1 MAVKQER
8 IGYYG
13 KFTPTSL
20 DTSSADR
27 MRALAGLGKTTAD
40 TALAIGKPIAARE
53 GAKKGAIAAEE
64 ARSVD
69 EAGKI
74 TYAPVKDQV
83 FGYGADA
90 QNQAMTSTYKS
101 MVALDVDDKFAE
113 LGITYKDDAAG
124 FETNATAYIKGLVG
138 SVPEQIK
145 LDMQN
150 YTAQYYRQ
158 GLNAVVKAE
167 FKKNADVLKG
177 QFIATSDQVRMSV
190 LNAISNG
197 DVDLA
202 AEIEAEHRKNL
213 PGYVAGGATT
223 EGAIETAN
231 IAFQN
236 EKIKAYIYGDVN
248 RSYINNPELSI
259 DERKEKG
266 KEYIASFDTID
277 DPRLDP
283 EDKKAVRAELQTMF
297 KNAYDRDKLEIVE
310 ARTASYTETLNN
322 LTAIDAEVMDNPNLN
337 TLEKRVEINKAELAG
352 SISPEDAARR
362 IRLINSTEKLNN
374 SQTPVME
381 AQIVELAY
389 NVLELTDSDDFL
401 IGAQNLKNRM
411 ISEQANGNLNPK
423 QAKKINNILNNLTQS
438 RLAKSSIDIAY
449 KLGPSKDII
458 NNAFTGNPEFI
469 GSAMREVFYTAEPE
483 IQALKDLNVAEG
495 LDPPSE
501 AEITAIYTEKT
512 NLAIVKVQEENRVRA
527 LNIVTANSVPP
538 LKKKAPQ
545 GAIDMLTASP
555 SSANIKA
562 FEAKYG
568 YLPKPAVMPKAPISE
583 MEQIDK
589 LIEEGKAVENDSSGI
604 PASRSVTV
612 YPTPTKKEE
621 AAGITPE
628 PYVMMQKN
636 YSSAQVKKLFTKAE
650 SKKKFTKGF
659 KLTVDKVGQEEAE
672 IMFINYFGQEMV
684 NALKGNN

>member
-13 KFTPTSL
+13 KFAPTSL
-20 DTSSADR
+20 DTSGADK
-27 MRALAGLGKTTAD
+27 MRALAGLGATVAD
-40 TALAIGKPIAARE
+40 TALAIGKPIAVKE
-53 GAKKGAIAAEE
+53 GAKKGVKAAEE
-64 ARSVD
+64 ARTVD
-69 EAGKI
+69 ASGNI
-74 TYAPVKDQV
+74 TYAPVKEKV
-83 FGYGADA
+83 FGFGADA
-90 QNQAMTSTYKS
+90 QNQAMASTYKS

-113 LGITYKDDAAG
+113 LGITYKDDAVG
-124 FETNATAYIKGLVG
+124 FETNATAYMKGLVG

-150 YTAQYYRQ
+150 YTGQYYRQ

-411 ISEQANGNLNPK
+411 ISEQANGSLNPK
-423 QAKKINNILNNLTQS
+423 QAKKINNILNNLIQS

-568 YLPKPAVMPKAPISE
+568 YLP
-583 MEQIDK
+583 
-589 LIEEGKAVENDSSGI
+589 
-604 PASRSVTV
+604 T
-612 YPTPTKKEE
+612 
-621 AAGITPE
+621 
-628 PYVMMQKN
+628 
-636 YSSAQVKKLFTKAE
+636 
-650 SKKKFTKGF
+650 GF
-659 KLTVDKVGQEEAE
+659 
-672 IMFINYFGQEMV
+672 
-684 NALKGNN
+684 